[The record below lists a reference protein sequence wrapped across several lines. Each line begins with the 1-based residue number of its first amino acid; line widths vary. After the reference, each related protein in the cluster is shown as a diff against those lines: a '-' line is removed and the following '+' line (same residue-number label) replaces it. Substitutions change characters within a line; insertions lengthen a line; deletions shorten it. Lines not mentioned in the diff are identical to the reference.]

1 MAHSLEST
9 LTRAWLRRGPLA
21 LALLPL
27 ALLFR
32 LLAGVRGLL
41 YRTGIKRSTRL
52 PVPVVVVGNIFIGGT
67 GKTPL
72 TIWLAQAL
80 REAGLRPG
88 VISRG
93 HGGAQASP
101 RAVTP
106 RSDPLEVGDEPLLI
120 AARAGCPV
128 VVGRKRLD
136 AGRALLAA
144 HPEVNVLIADDGLQH
159 YALARDVEIV
169 LFDGRG
175 VGNGWLLPAGP
186 LREPPSRRRDFT
198 VVNAPEITPALA
210 RAVGGNPF
218 RMVLAGDVAEP
229 LNRPGAGVPLARLRD
244 ELRGKRIVAAAGIGN
259 PARFFDML
267 RAAGLT
273 VGELPLPDHHD
284 FRDRP
289 FDRVDADV
297 ILITE
302 KDAVKCRQLDNLKD
316 DPRLW
321 VVPVTARIDSA
332 LAEQIV
338 EKCRGRSTA

>member
-1 MAHSLEST
+1 MASTLEST

-21 LALLPL
+21 WALLPV

-32 LLAGVRGLL
+32 LLSSLRRLLFRSGL
-41 YRTGIKRSTRL
+41 KRSERL
-52 PVPVVVVGNIFIGGT
+52 PVPVIVVGNIFIGGT

-72 TIWLAQAL
+72 TIWLAESL
-80 REAGLRPG
+80 RAAGLRPG

-93 HGGAQASP
+93 HGGQEGAP
-101 RAVTP
+101 LEVTP
-106 RSDPLEVGDEPLLI
+106 RSDPRAVGDEPLLI

-128 VVGRKRLD
+128 VVGRRRVE
-136 AGRALLAA
+136 AGRALLQA
-144 HPEVNVLIADDGLQH
+144 HPEVDVLIADDGLQH

-198 VVNAPEITPALA
+198 VVNAPELTPGLA
-210 RAVGGNPF
+210 RAVGGQPW
-218 RMVLAGDVAEP
+218 RMHLAGDFAEP
-229 LNRPGAGVPLARLRD
+229 LQGGARVALAGLRD
-244 ELRGKRIVAAAGIGN
+244 QRIVAAAGIGN
-259 PARFFDML
+259 PGRFFAML

-273 VGELPLPDHHD
+273 LRELPLPDHHD
-284 FRDRP
+284 FLDEP
-289 FDRVDADV
+289 FATVDADV

-302 KDAVKCRQLDNLKD
+302 KDAVKCRQIDHLKD

-321 VVPVTARIDSA
+321 VVPVTAQLDAR

-338 EKCRGRSTA
+338 EKCRGRSLA

>member
-1 MAHSLEST
+1 MASQLEST

-21 LALLPL
+21 WALLPL

-32 LLAGVRGLL
+32 LLAGLRRLL
-41 YRTGIKRSTRL
+41 FRTGLKRAERL
-52 PVPVVVVGNIFIGGT
+52 PVPVIVVGNIFIGGT

-72 TIWLAQAL
+72 TIWLAESL
-80 REAGLRPG
+80 RAAGLNPG

-93 HGGAQASP
+93 HGGQEGAALEVTPQSDP
-101 RAVTP
+101 RA
-106 RSDPLEVGDEPLLI
+106 VGDEPLLI
-120 AARAGCPV
+120 AARAACPV
-128 VVGRKRLD
+128 VVGRRRVQ
-136 AGRALLAA
+136 AGRTLLQA
-144 HPEVNVLIADDGLQH
+144 HPGVDVLIADDGLQH

-198 VVNAPEITPALA
+198 VVNAPAISPGLA
-210 RAVGGNPF
+210 AAVGGQPW
-218 RMVLAGDVAEP
+218 RMHLAGEFTEP
-229 LNRPGAGVPLARLRD
+229 LLGGRQVPLAQLSD
-244 ELRGKRIVAAAGIGN
+244 KRIVAAAGIGN
-259 PARFFDML
+259 PGRFFAML

-284 FRDRP
+284 FLDDP
-289 FDRVDADV
+289 FAGVDADV

-302 KDAVKCRQLDNLKD
+302 KDAVKCRQIDHLKN

-321 VVPVTARIDSA
+321 VVPVTAQLDAR

-338 EKCRGRSTA
+338 EKCRGRSLA

>member
-244 ELRGKRIVAAAGIGN
+244 ELRGKRIIAAAGIGN